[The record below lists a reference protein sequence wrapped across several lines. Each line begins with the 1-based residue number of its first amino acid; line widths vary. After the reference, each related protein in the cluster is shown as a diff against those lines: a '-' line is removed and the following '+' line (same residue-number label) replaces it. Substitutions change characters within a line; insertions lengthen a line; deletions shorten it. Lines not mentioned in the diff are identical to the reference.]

1 MAYDNDMKGTLGKNK
16 RKEKDSHPDHT
27 GSCEIDGVQYW
38 ISAWIKE
45 NGSTGEKFFSLAFK
59 PKEDRMEQSARDKVN
74 RSKPGF
80 DNIDDEIPF

>member
-38 ISAWIKE
+38 ISGWVKE
-45 NGSTGEKFFSLAFK
+45 NGSTGEKFFSLSFK
-59 PKEDRMEQSARDKVN
+59 EKDAAPQRQQPQRPVS
-74 RSKPGF
+74 SGF
-80 DNIDDEIPF
+80 DDLDDNNPF